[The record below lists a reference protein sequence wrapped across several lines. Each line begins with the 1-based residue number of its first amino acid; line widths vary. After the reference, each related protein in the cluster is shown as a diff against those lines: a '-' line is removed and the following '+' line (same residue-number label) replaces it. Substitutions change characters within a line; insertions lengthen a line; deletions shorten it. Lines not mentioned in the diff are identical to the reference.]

1 MSSTTALP
9 GRVLF
14 FYAIGQLGWSTLI
27 NIVGLQLV
35 YFYIPPQDAGI
46 PIFITQATFLLVL
59 NAITFIA
66 ASGRVFDAITD
77 PIIANWSDN
86 YQHPAGR
93 RIPFLRY
100 GAIPSAVFCVLMFV
114 PIVQGESYWNII
126 WLVVMQLGFFL
137 ALTVYVTPFFALL
150 PELGKTAAER
160 LNLSTWISITYALGI
175 ILAAQTPVLAGA
187 FKSAGFTPAGSLQLA
202 FGIVAF
208 FATLCMLVPAFTI
221 DEHAYTQSA
230 PPLNLPMM
238 EALRRTFRNSYFR
251 YYVVADFSYFMGL
264 TIIQTGLLYYITV
277 LLQLEESLVA
287 ALLALMVLSSFLFY
301 PLVNF
306 LAKKYN
312 KKILVVGSFFWMS
325 VVFLGIYFLGWF
337 PLPNSTQAYLLIL
350 TYAVPIAFLGVL
362 PNAILADIAGE
373 DALASGE
380 PQEGMYFA
388 ARTLLQKFGQTFGI
402 FIFAALTTLG
412 KDVGDD
418 WGIRLS
424 GLVGFVLCLAAGAV
438 FTRYN
443 EKQLL
448 AKMAE
453 HEAK

>member
-1 MSSTTALP
+1 
-9 GRVLF
+9 
-14 FYAIGQLGWSTLI
+14 
-27 NIVGLQLV
+27 
-35 YFYIPPQDAGI
+35 
-46 PIFITQATFLLVL
+46 
-59 NAITFIA
+59 
-66 ASGRVFDAITD
+66 
-77 PIIANWSDN
+77 
-86 YQHPAGR
+86 
-93 RIPFLRY
+93 
-100 GAIPSAVFCVLMFV
+100 
-114 PIVQGESYWNII
+114 
-126 WLVVMQLGFFL
+126 
-137 ALTVYVTPFFALL
+137 
-150 PELGKTAAER
+150 
-160 LNLSTWISITYALGI
+160 
-175 ILAAQTPVLAGA
+175 
-187 FKSAGFTPAGSLQLA
+187 
-202 FGIVAF
+202 
-208 FATLCMLVPAFTI
+208 
-221 DEHAYTQSA
+221 
-230 PPLNLPMM
+230 MM

-287 ALLALMVLSSFLFY
+287 GLLALMVLSSFVFY
-301 PLVNF
+301 PLVNY

-325 VVFLGIYFLGWF
+325 VVFLAIYFLGWF

-350 TYAVPIAFLGVL
+350 TYAVPVAFLGVL

-373 DALASGE
+373 DALSSGE

-443 EKQLL
+443 EQQLL

-453 HEAK
+453 LEAK